1 MADTTTQLKHEVGYY
16 VTVGDEGTTFNW
28 CNLGF
33 TEMTGAFNPTTQERQ
48 YIGESNRTTTTTALA
63 PQWAFNTERVIGDA
77 VNDDLN
83 DICLAMLTGTL
94 QASRT
99 FVRVD
104 LKTPHAS
111 VTGWFKALKSKMN
124 VNIDNFDQGAPGEVI
139 SMTGNYSV
147 DGTVEEGYFNPTT
160 KLWSADPTQPQQ

>member
-111 VTGWFKALKSKMN
+111 VTGWFKALKSKKN
-124 VNIDNFDQGAPGEVI
+124 VNIDNFDQGAPGEVV
-139 SMTGNYSV
+139 SMSGNYSV

-160 KLWSADPTQPQQ
+160 KLWTADPTQPQQ

>member
-1 MADTTTQLKHEVGYY
+1 MPDTTVTQLKHEVGYY
-16 VTVGDEGTTFNW
+16 VTVGTGSTFNW

-63 PQWAFNTERVIGDA
+63 PSWAFNAERVVGDT
-77 VNDDLN
+77 VNDDIN
-83 DICLAMLTGTL
+83 DICLDMLQGEL
-94 QASRT
+94 HPQRT

-104 LKTPHAS
+104 LKAPHAT
-111 VTGWFKALKSKMN
+111 VTGYYKAIKSMVN

-139 SMTGNYSV
+139 SFSGNYAV
-147 DGTVEEGYFNPTT
+147 DGDVDEGYFNPET
-160 KLWSADPTQPQQ
+160 KTWSDNPTQL

>member
-16 VTVGDEGTTFNW
+16 VTVGSGDTFNW

-48 YIGESNRTTTTTALA
+48 YIGESNRTTTTTALQ
-63 PQWAFNTERVIGDA
+63 PQWAFNTERVVGDP

-94 QASRT
+94 QAQRT

-104 LKTPHAS
+104 LKTPHATA
-111 VTGWFKALKSKMN
+111 TGYYKALKATMN
-124 VNIDNFDQGAPGEVI
+124 INIENFDQGAPGEVV
-139 SMTGNYSV
+139 SMSGNYSV
-147 DGTVEEGYFNPTT
+147 DGAVVEGYFNPTT
-160 KLWSADPTQPQQ
+160 KEWSDNPQ

>member
-16 VTVGDEGTTFNW
+16 VTVGDAGTTFNW

-83 DICLAMLTGTL
+83 DICLAMLTGTF

-111 VTGWFKALKSKMN
+111 VTGWFKALKSEMN
-124 VNIDNFDQGAPGEVI
+124 VNIDNFDQGAPGEVV

-160 KLWSADPTQPQQ
+160 KVWSADPTQQ